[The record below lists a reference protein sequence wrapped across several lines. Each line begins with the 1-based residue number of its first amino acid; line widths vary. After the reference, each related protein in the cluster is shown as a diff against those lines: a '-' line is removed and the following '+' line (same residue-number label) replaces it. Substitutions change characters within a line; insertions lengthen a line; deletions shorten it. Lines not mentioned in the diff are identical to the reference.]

1 MLTELI
7 KKSFDIRNA
16 SHARHWT
23 TESYSEHQALGE
35 FYDGIVDVLDK
46 YVENFIGT
54 FGKIEEIP
62 DNDENIAET
71 IRKQL
76 AWLNDNRSEISKN
89 VPALENILDEMA
101 SVYMR
106 TLFKLENLR

>member
-1 MLTELI
+1 MLFR
-7 KKSFDIRNA
+7 S
-16 SHARHWT
+16 
-23 TESYSEHQALGE
+23 
-35 FYDGIVDVLDK
+35 
-46 YVENFIGT
+46 
-54 FGKIEEIP
+54 KIEEIP

-76 AWLNDNRSEISKN
+76 AWINDNRSEISKS